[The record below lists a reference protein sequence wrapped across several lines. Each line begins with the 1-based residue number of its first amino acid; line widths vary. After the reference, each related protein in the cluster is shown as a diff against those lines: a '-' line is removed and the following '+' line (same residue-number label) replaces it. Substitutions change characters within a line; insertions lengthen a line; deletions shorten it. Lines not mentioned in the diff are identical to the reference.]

1 MTNRTTQRRK
11 DSADTD
17 MPQFHDPDDQVLG
30 PDADDP
36 VAPDETDI
44 QHDPETEAVEIDLDE
59 AAVRSYFASSRRD
72 QLEALPEPTRRDL
85 QREEQI
91 WDEPEDELASPDDP
105 VRVYLREIGRI
116 PLIDARREKYL
127 ARRIDEMAHLY
138 PIPGLKHLG
147 MLGDPRRLEDELG
160 QGPLPMPHRAY
171 TRAAHL
177 MKDLRIP
184 DQLPQIHGD
193 DLGVSCWDATMLLL
207 ARITSAWPIIQ
218 SISNHAQIG
227 RQLTITEIVFNQ
239 TFRGVIDQTIDPALV
254 ELVAHDLSSNPDDIA
269 KAIVQLSL
277 DTTTLPGHTRETI
290 NQYLHAWLE
299 THQEPEQLPTPETIP
314 APETI
319 NEDDCQIP
327 ILSMM
332 LHDPRFIERIGEDR
346 FRDAAHYYRILTDGE
361 TAHDDLSQA
370 NLRLVVS
377 VAKKYLGRGLSMLD
391 MVQEGNMGL
400 MRSVDKFD
408 YRRGYK
414 FSTYATWWIRQAITR
429 GIADQARTIRVP
441 VHMIET
447 INKLTRHQRGLLQ
460 DLQREPTT
468 EELAAAMELTPE
480 RILEIRKLALE
491 PVSLETPVGEEGD
504 AFLGDFIEDRTSVTP
519 DQAAAHRMMG
529 DQINQ
534 ALSTLTDREHR
545 VLRMRFGLDDGRSQT
560 LEEIGNQF
568 GVTRERIRQIE
579 AKALRKMR
587 EPSRSGALREYLE

>member
-1 MTNRTTQRRK
+1 MTNRTTSRPK

-17 MPQFHDPDDQVLG
+17 MPQFHDPDDQVIG
-30 PDADDP
+30 PDTDDP
-36 VAPDETDI
+36 VAPDETDM
-44 QHDPETEAVEIDLDE
+44 QHDPETETIEIDPDE
-59 AAVRSYFASSRRD
+59 AAVRAYFADSRRN
-72 QLEALPEPTRRDL
+72 QLEGLPEPTRRDL

-91 WDEPEDELASPDDP
+91 WDEPEEDLASPDDP

-116 PLIDARREKYL
+116 PLIAAQQEKYL
-127 ARRIDEMAHLY
+127 ARRIDEMAHLH
-138 PIPGLKHLG
+138 PIPGLNHLA
-147 MLGDPRRLEDELG
+147 MLSDPQRLEDELG

-177 MKDLRIP
+177 MNDRRIP

-193 DLGVSCWDATMLLL
+193 DLGVSCWDVTMLLL
-207 ARITSAWPIIQ
+207 ARITDAWPIIQ

-227 RQLTITEIVFNQ
+227 RQLTITEIMSNR
-239 TFRGVIDQTIDPALV
+239 TFRDVIDQTIDPALV
-254 ELVAHDLSSNPDDIA
+254 YLVAHELSSNPDDITQ
-269 KAIVQLSL
+269 AIVQLSL
-277 DTTTLPGHTRETI
+277 DTTILPCHTKETI

-299 THQEPEQLPTPETIP
+299 THPEQEQLP

-346 FRDAAHYYRILTDGE
+346 FRDAAHYYRILTEGE
-361 TAHDDLSQA
+361 TAQDDLSQA

-377 VAKKYLGRGLSMLD
+377 IAKKHLGRGLSMLD
-391 MVQEGNMGL
+391 LVQEGNMGL

-447 INKLTRHQRGLLQ
+447 INKLMRHQRSLLQ

-480 RILEIRKLALE
+480 RILEIQKLARE
-491 PVSLETPVGEEGD
+491 PVSLETPVDEEED
-504 AFLGDFIEDRTSVTP
+504 VFLGDFIEDRASVTP
-519 DQAAAHRMMG
+519 DQAAAHRMMS

-560 LEEIGNQF
+560 LEEVGDQF

-587 EPSRSGALREYLE
+587 DPARSGALRGYLE

>member
-1 MTNRTTQRRK
+1 MTNRTTQGQK

-17 MPQFHDPDDQVLG
+17 MPQFHDPDDQVIG
-30 PDADDP
+30 PDTDDP

-44 QHDPETEAVEIDLDE
+44 QHDPETETVEIDSDE
-59 AAVRSYFASSRRD
+59 AAVRAYFANSRRK

-91 WDEPEDELASPDDP
+91 WDEPEDDLASLDDP

-116 PLIDARREKYL
+116 PLIDAKQEKYL
-127 ARRIDEMAHLY
+127 ARRIDEMAHLH
-138 PIPGLKHLG
+138 PIPGLNHLA
-147 MLGDPRRLEDELG
+147 MLSDPQRLEDELG

-171 TRAAHL
+171 TRAARL
-177 MKDLRIP
+177 MNDRRIP
-184 DQLPQIHGD
+184 DQLPPIHGD

-207 ARITSAWPIIQ
+207 ARITNAWPIIR

-227 RQLTITEIVFNQ
+227 QQLTITEIMSNQ

-254 ELVAHDLSSNPDDIA
+254 ELVAHELSSNPDDITQ
-269 KAIVQLSL
+269 AIVQLSL
-277 DTTTLPGHTRETI
+277 DTTTLPSHTRETI

-299 THQEPEQLPTPETIP
+299 THQEQLP

-319 NEDDCQIP
+319 DEDDCQIP

-332 LHDPRFIERIGEDR
+332 LQDPRFIERIGEDR
-346 FRDAAHYYRILTDGE
+346 FRDAAHYHRILTDGE
-361 TAHDDLSQA
+361 IAQDDLSQA

-377 VAKKYLGRGLSMLD
+377 IAKKHLGRGLSMLD
-391 MVQEGNMGL
+391 LVQEGNMGL

-447 INKLTRHQRGLLQ
+447 INKLARHQRSLLQ
-460 DLQREPTT
+460 ELQREPTT

-491 PVSLETPVGEEGD
+491 PVSLETPVGEEED
-504 AFLGDFIEDRTSVTP
+504 AFLGDFIEDRTTVTP
-519 DQAAAHRMMG
+519 DQAAAHRMMS

-534 ALSTLTDREHR
+534 ALSTLTDREHQI
-545 VLRMRFGLDDGRSQT
+545 LRMRFGLDDDRSQT
-560 LEEIGNQF
+560 LEEIGKEF

-587 EPSRSGALREYLE
+587 HPSRSRALRGYLE

>member
-1 MTNRTTQRRK
+1 MTKRTTSRQR
-11 DSADTD
+11 DSANTD
-17 MPQFHDPDDQVLG
+17 LPQFHDPDDQVIGL
-30 PDADDP
+30 DTDDP

-44 QHDPETEAVEIDLDE
+44 QSDPETEVVEIDPDE
-59 AAVRSYFASSRRD
+59 AAVRAYFANSRRK

-91 WDEPEDELASPDDP
+91 WDEPEDGLASLDDP

-116 PLIDARREKYL
+116 PLIDAKQEKYL
-127 ARRIDEMAHLY
+127 ARRIDEMAHLH
-138 PIPGLKHLG
+138 PIPGLNHLA
-147 MLGDPRRLEDELG
+147 MLSDPQRLEDELG

-171 TRAAHL
+171 TRAARL
-177 MKDLRIP
+177 MNDRRIP

-207 ARITSAWPIIQ
+207 ARIANAWPIIQ
-218 SISNHAQIG
+218 SISNHARIG
-227 RQLTITEIVFNQ
+227 QQLTITEIMSNQ

-254 ELVAHDLSSNPDDIA
+254 ELVAHELSSNPDDIT

-277 DTTTLPGHTRETI
+277 DTNTLPNHTRETI

-299 THQEPEQLPTPETIP
+299 THQEQEQLP

-346 FRDAAHYYRILTDGE
+346 FRDAAHYHRILTDGE
-361 TAHDDLSQA
+361 TAQDDLSQA

-377 VAKKYLGRGLSMLD
+377 IAKKHLGRGLSMLD
-391 MVQEGNMGL
+391 LVQEGNMGL

-429 GIADQARTIRVP
+429 GISDQARTIRVP
-441 VHMIET
+441 VHMIEI
-447 INKLTRHQRGLLQ
+447 INKLMRHQRSLLQ

-480 RILEIRKLALE
+480 RILEIQKLALE
-491 PVSLETPVGEEGD
+491 PVSLETPMGDEED

-519 DQAAAHRMMG
+519 DQAAAHRMMS

-534 ALSTLTDREHR
+534 ALSTLTDCEHK
-545 VLRMRFGLDDGRSQT
+545 VLRMRFGLDDGQTHT

-587 EPSRSGALREYLE
+587 HPSRSGALRGYLA

>member
-1 MTNRTTQRRK
+1 MTKRTTQRQK
-11 DSADTD
+11 DSANTD
-17 MPQFHDPDDQVLG
+17 LPQFHDPDDQVIGL
-30 PDADDP
+30 DTDDP

-44 QHDPETEAVEIDLDE
+44 QHDPETETVEIDPDE
-59 AAVRSYFASSRRD
+59 AAVRAYFANSRRK

-91 WDEPEDELASPDDP
+91 WDEPEDDLASLDDP
-105 VRVYLREIGRI
+105 IRVYLREIGRI
-116 PLIDARREKYL
+116 PLIAARQEKYL
-127 ARRIDEMAHLY
+127 ARRIDEMAHLH
-138 PIPGLKHLG
+138 PIPGLNHLA
-147 MLGDPRRLEDELG
+147 MLSDPRRLEDELG

-177 MKDLRIP
+177 MNDRRIP
-184 DQLPQIHGD
+184 DQLPPIHGD
-193 DLGVSCWDATMLLL
+193 DLDVSCWDATMLLL
-207 ARITSAWPIIQ
+207 ARITNAWPIIQ
-218 SISNHAQIG
+218 SISNHARIG
-227 RQLTITEIVFNQ
+227 RQLTITEIMSNR

-254 ELVAHDLSSNPDDIA
+254 ELVAHELSSDPDDIT

-277 DTTTLPGHTRETI
+277 DTTILPSHTRETI
-290 NQYLHAWLE
+290 NQYLHTWLE
-299 THQEPEQLPTPETIP
+299 NHQEQEQLP

-346 FRDAAHYYRILTDGE
+346 FRDAAHYHRILTDGE
-361 TAHDDLSQA
+361 IAQDDLSQA

-377 VAKKYLGRGLSMLD
+377 IAKKHLGRGLSMLD
-391 MVQEGNMGL
+391 LVQEGNMGL

-441 VHMIET
+441 VHMIEI
-447 INKLTRHQRGLLQ
+447 INKLMRHQRSLLQ

-480 RILEIRKLALE
+480 RILEIQKLALE
-491 PVSLETPVGEEGD
+491 PVSLETPVGEEED

-519 DQAAAHRMMG
+519 DQAAAHRMMS

-534 ALSTLTDREHR
+534 ALSTLTDREHQ
-545 VLRMRFGLDDGRSQT
+545 VLRMRFGLDDGQSQT
-560 LEEIGNQF
+560 LEEVGKEF

-587 EPSRSGALREYLE
+587 DPSRSGALRGYLE

>member
-1 MTNRTTQRRK
+1 MTKRTTSRQR
-11 DSADTD
+11 DSANTD
-17 MPQFHDPDDQVLG
+17 LPQFHDPDDQVIGL
-30 PDADDP
+30 DTDDP

-44 QHDPETEAVEIDLDE
+44 QHDPETEIVEIDPDE
-59 AAVRSYFASSRRD
+59 AAVRAYFANSRRK

-91 WDEPEDELASPDDP
+91 WDEPEEDLASLDDP
-105 VRVYLREIGRI
+105 IRVYLREIGRI
-116 PLIDARREKYL
+116 PLIAARQEKYL
-127 ARRIDEMAHLY
+127 ARRIDEMAHLH
-138 PIPGLKHLG
+138 PIPGLNHLA
-147 MLGDPRRLEDELG
+147 MLSDPQRLEDELG

-177 MKDLRIP
+177 MNDRRIP
-184 DQLPQIHGD
+184 DQLPPIHGD
-193 DLGVSCWDATMLLL
+193 DLDVSCWDATMLLL
-207 ARITSAWPIIQ
+207 ARIANAWPIIQ
-218 SISNHAQIG
+218 SISNHARIG
-227 RQLTITEIVFNQ
+227 QQLTITEIMSNR

-254 ELVAHDLSSNPDDIA
+254 ELVAHELSSNPDDIT

-277 DTTTLPGHTRETI
+277 DTNTLPNHTRETI

-299 THQEPEQLPTPETIP
+299 THQEQEQLP

-346 FRDAAHYYRILTDGE
+346 FRDAAHYHRILTDGE
-361 TAHDDLSQA
+361 TAQDDLSQA

-377 VAKKYLGRGLSMLD
+377 VAKKHLGRGLSMLD
-391 MVQEGNMGL
+391 LVQEGNMGL

-429 GIADQARTIRVP
+429 GISDQARTIRVP
-441 VHMIET
+441 VHMIEI
-447 INKLTRHQRGLLQ
+447 INKLMRHQRSLLQ

-480 RILEIRKLALE
+480 RILEIQKLALE
-491 PVSLETPVGEEGD
+491 PVSLETPVGDEED

-519 DQAAAHRMMG
+519 DQAAAHRMMS

-534 ALSTLTDREHR
+534 ALSTLTDCEHK
-545 VLRMRFGLDDGRSQT
+545 VLRMRFGLDDGQTHT

-587 EPSRSGALREYLE
+587 HPSRSGALRGYLE

>member
-1 MTNRTTQRRK
+1 MTNRTTSRHK
-11 DSADTD
+11 DSANTD
-17 MPQFHDPDDQVLG
+17 LPQFHDPDDQVIGL
-30 PDADDP
+30 DADDP
-36 VAPDETDI
+36 VAPDEIDI
-44 QHDPETEAVEIDLDE
+44 QHDPETEIVEIEPDE
-59 AAVRSYFASSRRD
+59 AAVRAYFTNSRRK

-91 WDEPEDELASPDDP
+91 WDEPEEDLASLDDP
-105 VRVYLREIGRI
+105 IRVYLREIGRI
-116 PLIDARREKYL
+116 PLIAARQEKYL
-127 ARRIDEMAHLY
+127 ARRIDEMAHLH
-138 PIPGLKHLG
+138 PIPGLNHLA
-147 MLGDPRRLEDELG
+147 MLSDPQRLEDELG

-177 MKDLRIP
+177 MNDRRIP
-184 DQLPQIHGD
+184 DQLPPIHGD
-193 DLGVSCWDATMLLL
+193 DLDVSCWDATMLLL
-207 ARITSAWPIIQ
+207 ARIANAWPIIQ
-218 SISNHAQIG
+218 SISNHARIG
-227 RQLTITEIVFNQ
+227 QQLTITEIMSNR

-254 ELVAHDLSSNPDDIA
+254 ELVAHELSSNPDDIT

-277 DTTTLPGHTRETI
+277 DTNTLPNHTRETI

-299 THQEPEQLPTPETIP
+299 THQEQEQLP

-346 FRDAAHYYRILTDGE
+346 FRDAAHYHRILTDGE
-361 TAHDDLSQA
+361 TAQDDLSQA

-377 VAKKYLGRGLSMLD
+377 VAKKHLGRGLSMLD
-391 MVQEGNMGL
+391 LVQEGNMGL

-429 GIADQARTIRVP
+429 GISDQARTIRVP
-441 VHMIET
+441 VHMIEI
-447 INKLTRHQRGLLQ
+447 INKLMRHQRSLLQ

-480 RILEIRKLALE
+480 RILEIQKLALE
-491 PVSLETPVGEEGD
+491 PVSLETPVGDEED

-519 DQAAAHRMMG
+519 DQAAAHRMMS

-534 ALSTLTDREHR
+534 VLSTLTDCEHK
-545 VLRMRFGLDDGRSQT
+545 VLRMRFGLDDGQTHT

-587 EPSRSGALREYLE
+587 HPSRSGALRGYLE

>member
-1 MTNRTTQRRK
+1 MTKRTTSRQR
-11 DSADTD
+11 DSANTD
-17 MPQFHDPDDQVLG
+17 LPQFHDPDDQVIG
-30 PDADDP
+30 PDTDDP

-44 QHDPETEAVEIDLDE
+44 QHDLETETVEIDPDE
-59 AAVRSYFASSRRD
+59 AAVRAYFANSRRK

-91 WDEPEDELASPDDP
+91 WDEPEDDLASLDDP
-105 VRVYLREIGRI
+105 IRVYLREIGRI
-116 PLIDARREKYL
+116 PLIAARQEKYL
-127 ARRIDEMAHLY
+127 ARRIDEMAHLH
-138 PIPGLKHLG
+138 PIPGLNHLA
-147 MLGDPRRLEDELG
+147 MLSDPQRLEDELG

-177 MKDLRIP
+177 MNDRRIP
-184 DQLPQIHGD
+184 DQLPPIHGD
-193 DLGVSCWDATMLLL
+193 DLDVSCWDATMLLL
-207 ARITSAWPIIQ
+207 ARITNAWPIIQ
-218 SISNHAQIG
+218 SISNHARIG
-227 RQLTITEIVFNQ
+227 RQLTITEIMYNR

-254 ELVAHDLSSNPDDIA
+254 ELVAHELSSDPDDIT

-277 DTTTLPGHTRETI
+277 DTTTLPSHTRETI
-290 NQYLHAWLE
+290 NQYLHTWLE
-299 THQEPEQLPTPETIP
+299 NHQEQEQLP

-346 FRDAAHYYRILTDGE
+346 FRDAAHYHRILTDGE
-361 TAHDDLSQA
+361 IAQDDLSQA

-377 VAKKYLGRGLSMLD
+377 IAKKHLGRGLSMLD
-391 MVQEGNMGL
+391 LVQEGNMGL

-441 VHMIET
+441 VHMIEI
-447 INKLTRHQRGLLQ
+447 INKLMRHQRSLLQ

-480 RILEIRKLALE
+480 RILEIQKLALE
-491 PVSLETPVGEEGD
+491 PVSLETPVGEEED

-519 DQAAAHRMMG
+519 DQAAAHRMMS

-534 ALSTLTDREHR
+534 ALSTLTDREHQ
-545 VLRMRFGLDDGRSQT
+545 VLRMRFGLDDGQSQT
-560 LEEIGNQF
+560 LEEVGKEF

-587 EPSRSGALREYLE
+587 DPSRSGALRGYLE

>member
-1 MTNRTTQRRK
+1 MTNRTTQRQK
-11 DSADTD
+11 DSANTD
-17 MPQFHDPDDQVLG
+17 LPQFHDPDDQVIGL
-30 PDADDP
+30 DTEDT

-44 QHDPETEAVEIDLDE
+44 QHDPETEIVEIDPDE
-59 AAVRSYFASSRRD
+59 AAVRAYFANSRRK
-72 QLEALPEPTRRDL
+72 QIEALPEPTKRDL

-91 WDEPEDELASPDDP
+91 WDEPEDDLASLDDP

-116 PLIDARREKYL
+116 PLIDAKQEKYL
-127 ARRIDEMAHLY
+127 ARRVDEMAHLH
-138 PIPGLKHLG
+138 PIPGLNHLA
-147 MLGDPRRLEDELG
+147 MLSDPRRLEDELG

-177 MKDLRIP
+177 MNDRRIP
-184 DQLPQIHGD
+184 DQLPPIHGD
-193 DLGVSCWDATMLLL
+193 DLDVSCWDATMLLL
-207 ARITSAWPIIQ
+207 ARITNAWPIIQ

-227 RQLTITEIVFNQ
+227 QQLTITEIMSNQ

-254 ELVAHDLSSNPDDIA
+254 DLVAHELNSDPDDIT

-277 DTTTLPGHTRETI
+277 DTNTLPSHTRETI

-299 THQEPEQLPTPETIP
+299 THQEQEQLP

-361 TAHDDLSQA
+361 TAQDDLSQA

-377 VAKKYLGRGLSMLD
+377 VAKKHLGRGLSMLD
-391 MVQEGNMGL
+391 LVQEGNMGL

-429 GIADQARTIRVP
+429 GISDQARTIRVP

-447 INKLTRHQRGLLQ
+447 INKLRRHQRGLLQ

-468 EELAAAMELTPE
+468 EELAVAMELTPE
-480 RILEIRKLALE
+480 RILEIPKLALE
-491 PVSLETPVGEEGD
+491 PVSLETPVGEEED
-504 AFLGDFIEDRTSVTP
+504 AFLGDFIEDRASVTP
-519 DQAAAHRMMG
+519 DQAAAHRMMS

-534 ALSTLTDREHR
+534 VLSTLTDPEHQ
-545 VLRMRFGLDDGRSQT
+545 VLRMRFGLDDGQSQT
-560 LEEIGNQF
+560 LEEVGKEF

-587 EPSRSGALREYLE
+587 EPSRSGALRGYLE

>member
-1 MTNRTTQRRK
+1 MTNRTTSRQK
-11 DSADTD
+11 DSANTD
-17 MPQFHDPDDQVLG
+17 MPQFHDRDDQVIGL
-30 PDADDP
+30 DTDDP
-36 VAPDETDI
+36 VAPDEIDI
-44 QHDPETEAVEIDLDE
+44 QSDPETEIVEIDPDE
-59 AAVRSYFASSRRD
+59 AAVRAYFANSRRK
-72 QLEALPEPTRRDL
+72 QLEALPEPTKRDL

-91 WDEPEDELASPDDP
+91 WDEPEDGLASLDDP

-116 PLIDARREKYL
+116 PLIAAKQEKYL
-127 ARRIDEMAHLY
+127 ARRIDEMAHLH
-138 PIPGLKHLG
+138 PIPGLNHLA
-147 MLGDPRRLEDELG
+147 MLSDPQRLEDELG
-160 QGPLPMPHRAY
+160 QGPLPIPHRAY

-177 MKDLRIP
+177 MNDRRIP
-184 DQLPQIHGD
+184 DQLPPIHGD
-193 DLGVSCWDATMLLL
+193 DLDVSCWDATMLLL
-207 ARITSAWPIIQ
+207 ARITNAWPIIQ

-227 RQLTITEIVFNQ
+227 QQLTITEIMSNQ

-254 ELVAHDLSSNPDDIA
+254 ELVAHELSSNPDDIT

-277 DTTTLPGHTRETI
+277 DTTTLPSHTRETI

-299 THQEPEQLPTPETIP
+299 THQEQEQLP

-346 FRDAAHYYRILTDGE
+346 FRDAAHYHRILTDGE
-361 TAHDDLSQA
+361 TAQDDLSQA

-377 VAKKYLGRGLSMLD
+377 IAKKHLGRGLSMLD
-391 MVQEGNMGL
+391 LVQEGNMGL

-429 GIADQARTIRVP
+429 GISDQARTIRVP
-441 VHMIET
+441 VHMIEI
-447 INKLTRHQRGLLQ
+447 INKLMRHQRSLLQ
-460 DLQREPTT
+460 ELQREPTT

-480 RILEIRKLALE
+480 RILEIQKLALE
-491 PVSLETPVGEEGD
+491 PVSLETPVGDEED
-504 AFLGDFIEDRTSVTP
+504 AFRGDFIEDRTSVTP
-519 DQAAAHRMMG
+519 DQAAAHRMMS

-534 ALSTLTDREHR
+534 ALSTLTDCEHK
-545 VLRMRFGLDDGRSQT
+545 VLRMLFGLDDGQTHT

-587 EPSRSGALREYLE
+587 HPSRSGALRGYLE

>member
-1 MTNRTTQRRK
+1 MTKRTTSRQR
-11 DSADTD
+11 DSANTD
-17 MPQFHDPDDQVLG
+17 LPQFHDPDDQVIGL
-30 PDADDP
+30 DTDDP

-44 QHDPETEAVEIDLDE
+44 QSDPETEVVEIDPDE
-59 AAVRSYFASSRRD
+59 AAVRAYFANSRRK

-91 WDEPEDELASPDDP
+91 WDEPEDGLASLDDP

-116 PLIDARREKYL
+116 PLIAARQEKYL
-127 ARRIDEMAHLY
+127 ARRIDEMAHLH
-138 PIPGLKHLG
+138 PIPGLNHLA
-147 MLGDPRRLEDELG
+147 MLSDPQRLEDELG

-171 TRAAHL
+171 TRAARL
-177 MKDLRIP
+177 MNDRRIP
-184 DQLPQIHGD
+184 DQLPPIHGD

-207 ARITSAWPIIQ
+207 ARIANAWPIIQ
-218 SISNHAQIG
+218 SISNHARIG
-227 RQLTITEIVFNQ
+227 QQLTITEIMSNQ

-254 ELVAHDLSSNPDDIA
+254 ELVAHELSSNPDDFT

-277 DTTTLPGHTRETI
+277 DTNTLPNHTRETI

-299 THQEPEQLPTPETIP
+299 THQEQEQLP

-346 FRDAAHYYRILTDGE
+346 FRDAAHYHRILTDGE
-361 TAHDDLSQA
+361 TAQDDLSQA

-377 VAKKYLGRGLSMLD
+377 IAKKHLGRGLSMLD
-391 MVQEGNMGL
+391 LVQEGNMGL

-429 GIADQARTIRVP
+429 GISDQARTIRVP
-441 VHMIET
+441 VHMIEI
-447 INKLTRHQRGLLQ
+447 INKLMRHQRSLLQ

-480 RILEIRKLALE
+480 RILEIQKTCSRARI
-491 PVSLETPVGEEGD
+491 PRNP
-504 AFLGDFIEDRTSVTP
+504 
-519 DQAAAHRMMG
+519 H
-529 DQINQ
+529 
-534 ALSTLTDREHR
+534 
-545 VLRMRFGLDDGRSQT
+545 GR
-560 LEEIGNQF
+560 
-568 GVTRERIRQIE
+568 
-579 AKALRKMR
+579 
-587 EPSRSGALREYLE
+587 